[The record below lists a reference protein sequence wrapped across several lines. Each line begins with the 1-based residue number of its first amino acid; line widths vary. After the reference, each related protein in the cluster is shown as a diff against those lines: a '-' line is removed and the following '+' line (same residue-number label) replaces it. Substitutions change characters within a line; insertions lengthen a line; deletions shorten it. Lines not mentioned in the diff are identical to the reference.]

1 MNSGIRK
8 IGFSILLTVLTLA
21 LAQGFGNAQNEKE
34 VSTKSASQTQIQ
46 PNSDTYVIGAEDVLS
61 IQVWKEEALSQ
72 TVTVRTDGKI
82 SLPLIDEVQATGL
95 TPLQL
100 KEVLT
105 RKFKAYVEDPIVTV
119 MVREGKSFKIYITG
133 QVSRPGVIN
142 LVGEVS
148 FLQFIAQVG
157 GFTEWANQKKILI
170 IRKEGNKEN
179 RILVNYKKIVSG
191 DAPNF
196 MLKPGDVIIVP
207 D

>member
-1 MNSGIRK
+1 MNSGIGK
-8 IGFSILLTVLTLA
+8 IGFSILLILLGLG

-34 VSTKSASQTQIQ
+34 VSTKSVSQTQIQ
-46 PNSDTYVIGAEDVLS
+46 PNSDTYIIGAEDVLS

-105 RKFKAYVEDPIVTV
+105 QKFKAYVEDPIVTV